1 MSRKNFELRIGNWKR
16 SPRGEIFGVVTGLA
30 EWRDLNPSMT
40 RLIVLLIILFTGIFP
55 GVAIYLALA
64 LILPIQTEN
73 DIIKE
78 HHKDDPIDVSYEE
91 ADDDLKREYEDL
103 KRKVEEMEGRV
114 YDKEKDWDERFR
126 KGE

>member
-1 MSRKNFELRIGNWKR
+1 MRTARWTR
-16 SPRGEIFGVVTGLA
+16 SPRGVVFGVVTGLA